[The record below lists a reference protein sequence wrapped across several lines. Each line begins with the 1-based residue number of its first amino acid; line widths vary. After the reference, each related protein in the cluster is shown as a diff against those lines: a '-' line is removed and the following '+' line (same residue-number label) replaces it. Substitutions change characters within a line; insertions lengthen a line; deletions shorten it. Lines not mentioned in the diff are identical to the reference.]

1 MAPQT
6 PVAAAL
12 CAALAVIAAPA
23 AAQSAGS
30 LSVRFGATQIAP
42 DTKSGDLTAPSLPG
56 TQADVKSDTQPTG
69 GVTWMWSDDIAIDV
83 PLAAGFKHDMVGAGA
98 IAGVGKIAEARALPI
113 TLLVQY
119 RLFDANAAL
128 RPYLGIGPTYAR
140 FYKVRTTAVLSAL
153 TGGSPARPTTASVE
167 SKWAPTA
174 QVGLAYRLS
183 GAWFVDAAVMKT
195 LLKTRATLSSGQTL
209 DVKLDPWSY
218 TLNIGYR
225 F

>member
-12 CAALAVIAAPA
+12 CAALAVVAAPA